1 MARRNRR
8 RRTRTVTRT
17 RRRRNA
23 VKKVSKGIKSQWRK
37 ISTGAGVIAGLSQI
51 TSTDMAASAG
61 QPIAIRAKNFSNSL
75 LGRVTGFT
83 PFKDAPG
90 SNTPQTI
97 SLEGMFNKYTGIGIG
112 MLAYSMI
119 PAKLLPH
126 RSKAKM
132 LGKSLFGAG
141 LISGIFS
148 PSGNPHTHNLVSSNT
163 HTTSYATGQQVTVT

>member
-1 MARRNRR
+1 VARKNRR
-8 RRTRTVTRT
+8 RRTRAVTRT

-23 VKKVSKGIKSQWRK
+23 TKKISRGIKSQWSK
-37 ISTGAGVIAGLSQI
+37 ISSGAGILAGLANITGA
-51 TSTDMAASAG
+51 DMAQSSG
-61 QPIAIRAKNFSNSL
+61 QPIAMRAKNFSNSL
-75 LGRVTGFT
+75 LGRVTGFI

-90 SNTPQTI
+90 ANATQQVSI
-97 SLEGMFNKYTGIGIG
+97 DGMFNKYTGIGLG

-126 RSKAKM
+126 KGKAKT

-148 PSGNPHTHNLVSSNT
+148 PSGNPHTHNLISSQKTAPMAVSEV
-163 HTTSYATGQQVTVT
+163 SYT

>member
-51 TSTDMAASAG
+51 TGTDMAASTG

-90 SNTPQTI
+90 ANTPQTI

-126 RSKAKM
+126 KGKAKT

-141 LISGIFS
+141 LISGIFA
-148 PSGNPHTHNLVSSNT
+148 PSGNPHSHNLVS
-163 HTTSYATGQQVTVT
+163 TTRAAPMAVSEVAYT

>member
-1 MARRNRR
+1 MARRGRKAKTR
-8 RRTRTVTRT
+8 RRTT

-23 VKKVSKGIKSQWRK
+23 TKKVSRGIKSQWTK
-37 ISTGAGVIAGLSQI
+37 ISSGAGILAGLANITGGDMSQ
-51 TSTDMAASAG
+51 SSGM
-61 QPIAIRAKNFSNSL
+61 PIAMRAKNFSNSL
-75 LGRVTGFT
+75 IGRVTGFV

-90 SNTPQTI
+90 ANVTQQVSI
-97 SLEGMFNKYTGIGIG
+97 DGMFNKYTGIGLG

-126 RSKAKM
+126 KGKAKT

-148 PSGNPHTHNLVSSNT
+148 SSGNPHTHNLVS
-163 HTTSYATGQQVTVT
+163 TTRAAPMAVSEVSYT

>member
-8 RRTRTVTRT
+8 RRNRTVTRT

-37 ISTGAGVIAGLSQI
+37 ISTGAGVIAGLAQI
-51 TSTDMAASAG
+51 TGTDMAASTG

-90 SNTPQTI
+90 ANTPQTI

-126 RSKAKM
+126 KGKAKT

-148 PSGNPHTHNLVSSNT
+148 HSGNPHTHNLVNTNSHAVSS
-163 HTTSYATGQQVTVT
+163 STGQQVTVT

>member
-1 MARRNRR
+1 MARRGRKAKTR
-8 RRTRTVTRT
+8 RRTT

-23 VKKVSKGIKSQWRK
+23 TKKVSRGIKSQWTK
-37 ISTGAGVIAGLSQI
+37 ISSGAGILAGLANITGGDMSQ
-51 TSTDMAASAG
+51 SSGM
-61 QPIAIRAKNFSNSL
+61 PIAMRAKNFSNSL
-75 LGRVTGFT
+75 VGRVTGFV

-90 SNTPQTI
+90 ANVTQQVSI
-97 SLEGMFNKYTGIGIG
+97 DGMFNKYTGIGLG

-126 RSKAKM
+126 KSKAKT

-148 PSGNPHTHNLVSSNT
+148 PSGNPHTHNLIST
-163 HTTSYATGQQVTVT
+163 QRTAPMAVTEVAYT

>member
-8 RRTRTVTRT
+8 RQTRTVTRT

-51 TSTDMAASAG
+51 TGTDMAASTG

-75 LGRVTGFT
+75 LGRVTGYT

-90 SNTPQTI
+90 ANTPQTI

-126 RSKAKM
+126 KSKAKT

-148 PSGNPHTHNLVSSNT
+148 PSGNPHSHNLISHQSSPAMESVST
-163 HTTSYATGQQVTVT
+163 L

>member
-1 MARRNRR
+1 MARKNRR
-8 RRTRTVTRT
+8 RRTRAVTRT

-23 VKKVSKGIKSQWRK
+23 TKKVSRSIKSQWNK
-37 ISTGAGVIAGLSQI
+37 ISSGAGILAGLSNI
-51 TSTDMAASAG
+51 TSSDMAASSG
-61 QPIAIRAKNFSNSL
+61 QPIAMRAKNFSNSL
-75 LGRVTGFT
+75 LGRVAGYT

-90 SNTPQTI
+90 ANTPQTI
-97 SLEGMFNKYTGIGIG
+97 SIEGMFNKYTGIGLG

-126 RSKAKM
+126 KSKAKT

-148 PSGNPHTHNLVSSNT
+148 PSGNPHTHNLIS
-163 HTTSYATGQQVTVT
+163 TTRAAPMAVTEVAYT

>member
-1 MARRNRR
+1 MARRGRKAKTR
-8 RRTRTVTRT
+8 RRTT

-23 VKKVSKGIKSQWRK
+23 TKKVSKGIKSQWTK
-37 ISTGAGVIAGLSQI
+37 ISSGAGILAGLANITGA
-51 TSTDMAASAG
+51 DMAQSSG
-61 QPIAIRAKNFSNSL
+61 QPIGNRAKNFANSL
-75 LGRVTGFT
+75 VGRVTGFV

-90 SNTPQTI
+90 ANVTQQVSI
-97 SLEGMFNKYTGIGIG
+97 DGMFNKYTGIGLG

-126 RSKAKM
+126 KGKAKT

-148 PSGNPHTHNLVSSNT
+148 PSGNPHTHNLISTQRTAPMAVSEV
-163 HTTSYATGQQVTVT
+163 SYT